1 MVVIFG
7 FFAPMSNTVTKE
19 HFQFASDE
27 LRMNFLKGKMS
38 DLSTYLIENF
48 SFMGS
53 TVLDMSNLDGMYIMH
68 ST

>member
-7 FFAPMSNTVTKE
+7 FFAPMDNTITKDNF
-19 HFQFASDE
+19 HFASDE
-27 LRMNFLKGKMS
+27 LRMNFLKGKTS

-53 TVLDMSNLDGMYIMH
+53 TVLDMSNLDG
-68 ST
+68 T